1 MIKIK
6 KIQTLGFILSVVWL
20 GIIYPQVVNAQ
31 TYPNKPIALVNPFA
45 AGGSLDQLARIL
57 AQKLSESIGQPVIVE
72 NKTGAGGNIGA
83 AYVDQVQLMASILV
97 YTGLVYRLIQ
107 LKTLFRFPYQ

>member
-72 NKTGAGGNIGA
+72 NKTGAGGNSWH
-83 AYVDQVQLMASILV
+83 QS
-97 YTGLVYRLIQ
+97 
-107 LKTLFRFPYQ
+107 